1 MLPESWLY
9 EAIEAAA
16 GSGVEAYPV
25 SYTGGGEPPYV
36 VFQRASTQPQLVLQ
50 DELSETPELDAFP
63 RQATYTVEIYADG
76 YLEAREIAQAVSD
89 ALHRFTGPMDYLTIE
104 HCLLMDDRDSAAV
117 YLEGREVPTYI
128 VEQTYQIAWSE

>member
-1 MLPESWLY
+1 MIPESWLY

-25 SYTGGGEPPYV
+25 SYTGGAEPPYV
-36 VFQRASTQPQLVLQ
+36 VFRRASTTPQLVLE
-50 DELSETPELDAFP
+50 DLLGSTPAGDAFA

-76 YLEAREIAQAVSD
+76 YLEAREIAQAISD
-89 ALHRFTGPMDYLTIE
+89 ALHRFTGPADELTIE
-104 HCLLMDDRDSAAV
+104 HCLLVDDTDSAAV